1 MAATS
6 AVPTMP
12 PGPRLPPALQTL
24 LFVFAPRRF
33 IGASWRRY
41 GDVVHFR
48 TRFDPRFV
56 LVFHPRQVRQ
66 VFKAP
71 PDVLRAG
78 EANALLGPVV
88 GARSVLLLDGEEH
101 LRHRRLMLP
110 PFHGRR
116 MKAYEAEVLGA
127 TDRALERWPVGRP
140 FALLPEMQ
148 AITLDVI
155 SGAVFGLQEGARA
168 EELKRRLRAMLDPL
182 STRLGLVALMLSGGR
197 VGDRGAMRRFE
208 ASRAAVDE
216 LLYEE
221 IATRREPTE
230 RERASVSE
238 RKGDDIFS
246 LLLSARDE
254 EGRGLT
260 DSELRDELVTL
271 LVAGH
276 ETTAAGL
283 AWTFE
288 LVGRHPEVLR
298 RLREAFAAAD
308 DAYPDAVVKEA
319 LRLRPVIAGV
329 GRKVRTPFELGGY
342 LLPPGTEIN
351 PSIAVVH
358 RRPDLYPEPEA
369 FRPERFLDPEQAPD
383 TYTWIPFG
391 GGVRRCLGASFALFE
406 MRTVLSRVVE
416 RTELRPARRKPE
428 PVLRRGITQV
438 PEHGARAIQPAPP
451 RPPA

>member
-1 MAATS
+1 
-6 AVPTMP
+6 MP
-12 PGPRLPPALQTL
+12 PGPPLSPTLQTL
-24 LFVFAPRRF
+24 LFVFLPRRF
-33 IGASWRRY
+33 IHASWRRY
-41 GDVVHFR
+41 GDVVRFR

-56 LVFHPRQVRQ
+56 LVFHPREVRQ
-66 VFKAP
+66 VFTASG
-71 PDVLRAG
+71 DVLHAG
-78 EANALLGPVV
+78 EANAPLGAVL
-88 GARSVLLLDGEEH
+88 GSRSVLLLDGAEH

-116 MKAYEAEVLGA
+116 MQAYEDRIVAA
-127 TDRALERWPVGRP
+127 TDHALERWPVAEP

-155 SGAVFGLQEGARA
+155 TTAVFGMEEGPRA
-168 EELKRRLRAMLDPL
+168 EELKRRLRAMIEPL
-182 STRLGLVALMLSGGR
+182 SNRLGILTLVLSGGR
-197 VGDRGAMRRFE
+197 FGDRGAMRRFE

-221 IATRREPTE
+221 IAARREAGGFE
-230 RERASVSE
+230 DA
-238 RKGDDIFS
+238 DDVFS
-246 LLLSARDE
+246 ALLAARDE

-260 DSELRDELVTL
+260 DRELRDELVTL

-288 LVGRHPEVLR
+288 LLGRNPAVLAR
-298 RLREAFAAAD
+298 AREAVDAGD
-308 DAYPDAVVKEA
+308 DAYLDALVKEA

-329 GRKVRTPFELGGY
+329 GRKVRAPFELGGY
-342 LLPPGTEIN
+342 RLEPGTEIN
-351 PSIAVVH
+351 PSIALIH
-358 RRPDLYPEPEA
+358 RRADLYRDPTA
-369 FRPERFLDPEQAPD
+369 FRPERFLDPENAPD

-406 MRTVLSRVVE
+406 MRTVTARVLA
-416 RTELRPARRKPE
+416 RTDLRPARRRPE
-428 PVLRRGITQV
+428 AILRRGVTQV

-451 RPPA
+451 RAVSAPEEAAVA